1 MNISRPE
8 QRLLLSKKNQDW
20 KEKNVIYWC
29 GRTNLYPVVNSDAL
43 VLYAAAAGKMD
54 ESVYTYV
61 TNPLNTNDT
70 KLKGYPAK
78 MRNIDILSGNI
89 QTLLGEL
96 SERLFNPMVIAINS
110 NIESLKEEKE
120 YELLLQQL
128 KQEFVNNLVKEGL
141 APQEIAQTPLS
152 DDIIKKTV
160 SNIKDQLAL
169 MGQQGL
175 DVILKDSEVDLI
187 RRKTLYDFI
196 VLARMF
202 TYRDIQYNDIVYN
215 WVSPLEISFT
225 NTPNVDFIED
235 CEAVKRA
242 VTLPMS
248 EIMDIFSDNKD
259 FQKILPELELRIG
272 NVGYQ
277 SVYTGITTDMLKG
290 DMSQPFTTQT
300 EGLMVEHINW
310 TSMKMMKRVTG
321 KDVFGNFYKEDYD
334 ETYIA
339 LDTEEVEEYWVNE
352 KWEGY
357 RIDGQHILGVQ
368 PIEFQRGT
376 YNNPN
381 KCKNLYNG
389 RIFMNNYIIPQSI
402 IEKGIVYQIKY
413 NIIHYHLEKI
423 IAKNKDKIMT
433 IPLGIIPQKE
443 GWDEFTMMYYADA
456 HGYLFMDE
464 TNPQTMQA
472 MQYMKSIDMG
482 LTQYIK
488 EMYGILRQIKED
500 WDESVGISR
509 QRKGQNMASDG
520 KAVNE
525 EAIYRSSVI
534 SEEFFK
540 QHEETIIRDLQCLL
554 DFSKVAWANGKKG
567 AYVNSD
573 MKEVYY
579 NLDPTVYPFSEHG
592 IYVENSTKATKEL
605 QMMKQQLGNV
615 AQQSNQIG
623 LLPRIARAT
632 NMSKL
637 IEEID
642 AIEAKF
648 NEQQQGNVQAE
659 QQLKA
664 EEVADKEKDRQ
675 LKIYEIDENNDTKKY
690 IAVLQAQAQAL
701 SFQMGEEGT
710 VDAVKIQELAI
721 KQQEIFRKIDLEQ
734 QKLEESKQKRMDDV
748 KIARENMVNDLEI
761 AKKNASNRGAKK

>member
-1 MNISRPE
+1 
-8 QRLLLSKKNQDW
+8 
-20 KEKNVIYWC
+20 
-29 GRTNLYPVVNSDAL
+29 
-43 VLYAAAAGKMD
+43 
-54 ESVYTYV
+54 
-61 TNPLNTNDT
+61 
-70 KLKGYPAK
+70 
-78 MRNIDILSGNI
+78 
-89 QTLLGEL
+89 
-96 SERLFNPMVIAINS
+96 
-110 NIESLKEEKE
+110 
-120 YELLLQQL
+120 
-128 KQEFVNNLVKEGL
+128 
-141 APQEIAQTPLS
+141 
-152 DDIIKKTV
+152 
-160 SNIKDQLAL
+160 
-169 MGQQGL
+169 
-175 DVILKDSEVDLI
+175 
-187 RRKTLYDFI
+187 
-196 VLARMF
+196 
-202 TYRDIQYNDIVYN
+202 
-215 WVSPLEISFT
+215 
-225 NTPNVDFIED
+225 
-235 CEAVKRA
+235 
-242 VTLPMS
+242 
-248 EIMDIFSDNKD
+248 
-259 FQKILPELELRIG
+259 
-272 NVGYQ
+272 
-277 SVYTGITTDMLKG
+277 MLKG

>member
-1 MNISRPE
+1 
-8 QRLLLSKKNQDW
+8 
-20 KEKNVIYWC
+20 
-29 GRTNLYPVVNSDAL
+29 
-43 VLYAAAAGKMD
+43 
-54 ESVYTYV
+54 
-61 TNPLNTNDT
+61 
-70 KLKGYPAK
+70 
-78 MRNIDILSGNI
+78 
-89 QTLLGEL
+89 
-96 SERLFNPMVIAINS
+96 
-110 NIESLKEEKE
+110 
-120 YELLLQQL
+120 
-128 KQEFVNNLVKEGL
+128 
-141 APQEIAQTPLS
+141 
-152 DDIIKKTV
+152 
-160 SNIKDQLAL
+160 

-710 VDAVKIQELAI
+710 VDAVKIQEFAI

>member
-96 SERLFNPMVIAINS
+96 NERLFNPMVIAINS

-152 DDIIKKTV
+152 DDIIRKTV

-710 VDAVKIQELAI
+710 VDAVKIQEFAI

>member
-152 DDIIKKTV
+152 DDIIRKTV